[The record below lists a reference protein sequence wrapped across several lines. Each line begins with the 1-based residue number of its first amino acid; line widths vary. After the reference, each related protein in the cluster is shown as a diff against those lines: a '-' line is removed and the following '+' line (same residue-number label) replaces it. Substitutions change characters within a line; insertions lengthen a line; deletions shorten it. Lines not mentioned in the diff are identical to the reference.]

1 MSSRATAAAAKET
14 ARKVGL
20 RLHGSARE
28 GVIIVLLAACVFLL
42 LALFSFEPADPGW
55 SSSGPETA
63 VANWMGP
70 IGAWLADVLYSL
82 FGISALWWPGMLA
95 FAAWYLIRS
104 RRVEFEWD
112 ATALAVRC
120 GGLILLLLGCTTLGA
135 LYFHQPDSVLPYST
149 GGILGVGLVGALR
162 PLVGVGGTGLL
173 AVVAILGGMPL
184 FTGLS
189 WLNVMDEAGHRCLLL
204 GRWLKSRF
212 TSSKDEDDAG
222 QSADQH
228 SEPEPRAKASSPID
242 SEDGEESDTTPRPSL
257 WQRLRGKGTPTD
269 LDEAAGSSMGDDGN
283 TDIPWDVAESTP
295 SAKQPGAAYT
305 ERFAEAAPRR
315 RHQGSVQDGTTTP
328 RDTRPT
334 EPEGGRRE
342 PTLAPEPTA
351 SRERREPTL
360 GGSFAAEAPSAAR
373 AEEPMSL
380 RAERDAPVP
389 SPERASEPS
398 SLEAPGAGPTAQAR
412 SPRARSS
419 QAPEAAPAAPSS
431 SQESEAAPSAQAPEA
446 APSAPATGAP
456 QEPRREEPARG
467 EEPSSHQTQPRREE
481 RRVEEIPEPVL
492 PDDGGALA
500 GGAIAA
506 GAGAGLLAA
515 THEAPRSVSSQAP
528 SSSPRPSSAE
538 DAGQRVQQEAARSD
552 AGTPAEPPRAE
563 PGHDAAGA
571 NVAGGHDSVGEGR
584 VATAEQAR
592 EAADNDGP
600 TLWTVEHLQS
610 QRPGFDDLPEPDGE
624 LPSLRLLTPP
634 EPHQPN
640 YTEQQLADM
649 AELLE
654 MRLREYGVK
663 AEVVDTWPGPVITR
677 FEIKPAAGVK
687 VSKISNLAKDL
698 ARSLMVKS
706 VRVVE
711 VIPGRPT
718 VGIEIPN
725 PNRAMI
731 RLREVIDS
739 DRYQHEAS
747 GLTMALG
754 QDIGGAAVV
763 ANLGKMPHVLVAGTT
778 GSGKSVGVNAML
790 ISMLLKAT
798 PDELRL
804 IMVDPKMLELSVYDG
819 IPHLLAPVVTDMK
832 EAANALRWC
841 VAEME
846 RRYKLMA
853 AMGVRNIAGFNSK
866 LDEAERAGA
875 QVADPLWEPQPWEM
889 HQTPPVL
896 EKLPYIVVVIDEF
909 ADMFM
914 IVGKKV
920 EELIA
925 RLAQKARAA
934 GIHLV
939 LATQRPSVDVVTGLI
954 KANIPTRMAFQVS
967 SRVDSRTI
975 LDQGGAENLLGH
987 GDMLY
992 LPAGSGQ
999 PTRVHGAFVDD
1010 DEVHRVVEDWK
1021 RRGEPEYIDEILSGG
1036 VSADAL
1042 TGLEAEGTGDDSD
1055 AEQDALYDEAVAF
1068 VTETRRASISA
1079 VQRRFKIGYNRAARL
1094 VEAMEMAGVVS
1105 SMGSNGGR
1113 EVLAPPPTAG

>member
-1 MSSRATAAAAKET
+1 MAAEFILLHVSWKGTVPLRCEGVGELSVKEKGVPRHAAEEDSQQPT
-14 ARKVGL
+14 TRL
-20 RLHGSARE
+20 SLHLHGVARE
-28 GVIIVLLAACVFLL
+28 GATIILLAACVFLL
-42 LALFSFEPADPGW
+42 LALFSYQPADPGW
-55 SSSGPETA
+55 SRRGPETV

-70 IGAWLADVLYSL
+70 FGAWLADVLYSL
-82 FGISALWWPGMLA
+82 FGASALWWPGMLG
-95 FAAWYLIRS
+95 FAGWRLIRT
-104 RRVEFEWD
+104 RRVQLEWD
-112 ATALAVRC
+112 ATAVAVRL
-120 GGLILLLLGCTTLGA
+120 GGLVLLLLGTTTLGA
-135 LYFHQPDSVLPYST
+135 LHFYSPDSVLPYAS
-149 GGILGVGLVGALR
+149 GGILGEGLVGALV
-162 PLVGVGGTGLL
+162 PLVDSGGTGLL
-173 AVVAILGGMPL
+173 AVAAMLCGFPL
-184 FTGLS
+184 FSGVS
-189 WLNVMDEAGHRCLLL
+189 WLTVMDELGHRFLRLW
-204 GRWLKSRF
+204 RWASTPFGLSRDRHEPDW
-212 TSSKDEDDAG
+212 DEDDSQAEE
-222 QSADQH
+222 
-228 SEPEPRAKASSPID
+228 EPEPEARPESPRRRWRFWRRREPLTPTGQAGQREPGLASSF
-242 SEDGEESDTTPRPSL
+242 
-257 WQRLRGKGTPTD
+257 
-269 LDEAAGSSMGDDGN
+269 GDDGD
-283 TDIPWDVAESTP
+283 TDIPWDVPERTP
-295 SAKQPGAAYT
+295 SAKRPEAAYSA
-305 ERFAEAAPRR
+305 RQGEAA
-315 RHQGSVQDGTTTP
+315 
-328 RDTRPT
+328 
-334 EPEGGRRE
+334 
-342 PTLAPEPTA
+342 TA
-351 SRERREPTL
+351 ARSAA
-360 GGSFAAEAPSAAR
+360 AAEAPPVPGFGGAR
-373 AEEPMSL
+373 AAEAPMTTTVLKASRDEEPLPAAAMPL
-380 RAERDAPVP
+380 RATKSDETASAEPTDGARREDADASATPQADDRAKAGERHDSPRREPALGDLQPEEPVDAHEPRLSWNDIGLADDERDDADD
-389 SPERASEPS
+389 ERAS
-398 SLEAPGAGPTAQAR
+398 
-412 SPRARSS
+412 
-419 QAPEAAPAAPSS
+419 PAARYDEQEETPSRY
-431 SQESEAAPSAQAPEA
+431 ADQAEGLRTWRE
-446 APSAPATGAP
+446 SAPHA
-456 QEPRREEPARG
+456 QE
-467 EEPSSHQTQPRREE
+467 
-481 RRVEEIPEPVL
+481 
-492 PDDGGALA
+492 
-500 GGAIAA
+500 
-506 GAGAGLLAA
+506 
-515 THEAPRSVSSQAP
+515 EA
-528 SSSPRPSSAE
+528 
-538 DAGQRVQQEAARSD
+538 
-552 AGTPAEPPRAE
+552 
-563 PGHDAAGA
+563 H
-571 NVAGGHDSVGEGR
+571 EGR

-592 EAADNDGP
+592 EAAEEPDGP

-610 QRPGFDDLPEPDGE
+610 QRPVLDDMPEPDGE
-624 LPSLRLLTPP
+624 LPSLRLLTPA
-634 EPHQPN
+634 EPHHQN

-654 MRLREYGVK
+654 TRLREYGVK
-663 AEVVDTWPGPVITR
+663 AEVVHTWPGPVITR

-725 PNRAMI
+725 PHRAMI

-739 DRYQHEAS
+739 DRYQQEAS
-747 GLTMALG
+747 ALTLALG
-754 QDIGGAAVV
+754 QDIGGGPVV
-763 ANLGKMPHVLVAGTT
+763 ANLGKMPHLLVAGTT

-798 PDELRL
+798 PEELRL

-853 AMGVRNIAGFNSK
+853 AMGVRNIAGFNGK

-889 HQTPPVL
+889 HESPPVL

-934 GIHLV
+934 GIHLI

-967 SRVDSRTI
+967 SKVDSRTI

-992 LPAGSGQ
+992 LPAGAGL

-1021 RRGEPEYIDEILSGG
+1021 RRGEPEYIEEILSGG
-1036 VSADAL
+1036 VSAEAL
-1042 TGLEAEGTGDDSD
+1042 AGLEAEGGEGGGD
-1055 AEQDALYDEAVAF
+1055 AEQDALYDEAVQF
-1068 VTETRRASISA
+1068 VTESRRASISA

-1094 VEAMEMAGVVS
+1094 VEAMEAAGVVS

-1113 EVLAPPPTAG
+1113 EVLAPPPVGN

>member
-1 MSSRATAAAAKET
+1 MSVKEKGAPRRAAEEDSQQPTTRLA
-14 ARKVGL
+14 L
-20 RLHGSARE
+20 HLHGVARE
-28 GVIIVLLAACVFLL
+28 GATIILLAACVFLL
-42 LALFSFEPADPGW
+42 LALFSYQPSDPGW
-55 SSSGPETA
+55 SRRGPETV

-70 IGAWLADVLYSL
+70 FGAWLADVLYSL
-82 FGISALWWPGMLA
+82 FGASALWWPGMLG
-95 FAAWYLIRS
+95 FAGWWLIRT
-104 RRVEFEWD
+104 RKVRIEWD
-112 ATALAVRC
+112 ATAVAVRL
-120 GGLILLLLGCTTLGA
+120 GGLVLLLLGTTTLGA
-135 LYFHQPDSVLPYST
+135 LHFYSPDSMLPYAS
-149 GGILGVGLVGALR
+149 GGILGEGLVGALV
-162 PLVGVGGTGLL
+162 PLVDSGGTGLL
-173 AVVAILGGMPL
+173 AVAAILCGFPL
-184 FTGLS
+184 FSGLS
-189 WLNVMDEAGHRCLLL
+189 WLTVMDELGHRFLRLW
-204 GRWLKSRF
+204 RWAATPFGLSGERREPHW
-212 TSSKDEDDAG
+212 DEDD
-222 QSADQH
+222 
-228 SEPEPRAKASSPID
+228 EPEAVP
-242 SEDGEESDTTPRPSL
+242 
-257 WQRLRGKGTPTD
+257 
-269 LDEAAGSSMGDDGN
+269 EAAETEAPRRRWRFWRRRGQVSPAAPAGPREPGLAASFGDDGA
-283 TDIPWDVAESTP
+283 TDIPWDVPERTP
-295 SAKQPGAAYT
+295 SAKRPEAAYSARQGEAT
-305 ERFAEAAPRR
+305 AAPR
-315 RHQGSVQDGTTTP
+315 
-328 RDTRPT
+328 
-334 EPEGGRRE
+334 
-342 PTLAPEPTA
+342 A
-351 SRERREPTL
+351 
-360 GGSFAAEAPSAAR
+360 SAA
-373 AEEPMSL
+373 
-380 RAERDAPVP
+380 APVP
-389 SPERASEPS
+389 
-398 SLEAPGAGPTAQAR
+398 PGPVPGG
-412 SPRARSS
+412 
-419 QAPEAAPAAPSS
+419 APAAVP
-431 SQESEAAPSAQAPEA
+431 
-446 APSAPATGAP
+446 PASTTVLKAS
-456 QEPRREEPARG
+456 RDEEPAPASAMPLRA
-467 EEPSSHQTQPRREE
+467 T
-481 RRVEEIPEPVL
+481 
-492 PDDGGALA
+492 DGDETD
-500 GGAIAA
+500 AA
-506 GAGAGLLAA
+506 A
-515 THEAPRSVSSQAP
+515 
-528 SSSPRPSSAE
+528 
-538 DAGQRVQQEAARSD
+538 DAARSD
-552 AGTPAEPPRAE
+552 APEAHRARPGERRDAARREPELGELQPEEPMDDAEPRLSWNDLGGDEYEDDDDRDQASGDDGELPSSTAAGSAESASAYADQAEGLRAWRDSAPRT
-563 PGHDAAGA
+563 PDDAAR
-571 NVAGGHDSVGEGR
+571 EGR

-592 EAADNDGP
+592 EAAEEPDGP

-610 QRPGFDDLPEPDGE
+610 QRPVLEDMPEPDGE
-624 LPSLRLLTPP
+624 LPSLRLLTPA
-634 EPHQPN
+634 EPHHRN

-654 MRLREYGVK
+654 TRLREYGVK
-663 AEVVDTWPGPVITR
+663 AEVVHTWPGPVITR

-725 PNRAMI
+725 PHRAMI

-739 DRYQHEAS
+739 DRYQQEAS
-747 GLTMALG
+747 ALTLALG
-754 QDIGGAAVV
+754 QDIGGGPVV
-763 ANLGKMPHVLVAGTT
+763 ANLGKMPHLLVAGTT

-798 PDELRL
+798 PEELRL

-853 AMGVRNIAGFNSK
+853 AMGVRNIAGFNGK
-866 LDEAERAGA
+866 LDEAGRAGA

-889 HQTPPVL
+889 HESPPVL

-934 GIHLV
+934 GIHLI

-967 SRVDSRTI
+967 SKVDSRTI

-992 LPAGSGQ
+992 LPAGAGL

-1036 VSADAL
+1036 VSAEAL
-1042 TGLEAEGTGDDSD
+1042 AGLEADGGEGAGD
-1055 AEQDALYDEAVAF
+1055 AEQDALYDEAVQF
-1068 VTETRRASISA
+1068 VTESRRASISA

-1094 VEAMEMAGVVS
+1094 VEAMETAGVVS

-1113 EVLAPPPTAG
+1113 EVLAPPPVGN

>member
-1 MSSRATAAAAKET
+1 MPRRAAEEDSQQPTTRLA
-14 ARKVGL
+14 L
-20 RLHGSARE
+20 HLHGVARE
-28 GVIIVLLAACVFLL
+28 GATILLLAACVFLL
-42 LALFSFEPADPGW
+42 LALFSYQPTDPGW
-55 SSSGPETA
+55 SRRGPETA

-70 IGAWLADVLYSL
+70 FGAWLADVLYSL
-82 FGISALWWPGMLA
+82 FGASALWWPGMLG
-95 FAAWYLIRS
+95 FAGWWLIRT
-104 RRVEFEWD
+104 RKVRLEWD
-112 ATALAVRC
+112 ATAVAVRL
-120 GGLILLLLGCTTLGA
+120 GGLVLLLLGTTTLGA
-135 LYFHQPDSVLPYST
+135 LHFYSPESLLPYAS
-149 GGILGVGLVGALR
+149 GGILGEGLVGALV
-162 PLVGVGGTGLL
+162 PLVDSGGTGLL
-173 AVVAILGGMPL
+173 AVVAMLCGFPL
-184 FTGLS
+184 FSGVS
-189 WLNVMDEAGHRCLLL
+189 WLTVMDELGHRSLRLWRWAATPFCL
-204 GRWLKSRF
+204 SRDRHEPHW
-212 TSSKDEDDAG
+212 DEDDSLAEEVAEQDAPSDSPRRRWRFWRRRDPMTAAEQTG
-222 QSADQH
+222 QR
-228 SEPEPRAKASSPID
+228 EPGLA
-242 SEDGEESDTTPRPSL
+242 PSF
-257 WQRLRGKGTPTD
+257 
-269 LDEAAGSSMGDDGN
+269 GDDGD
-283 TDIPWDVAESTP
+283 TDIPWDVPERTP
-295 SAKQPGAAYT
+295 SAKRPEAAYSARQGEAT
-305 ERFAEAAPRR
+305 PAARPAAASMAPPEPSLGGTRAAEASLATTVLKASRDDEPAPTAAMPLRATEGDEVASSGDSADR
-315 RHQGSVQDGTTTP
+315 V
-328 RDTRPT
+328 RPT
-334 EPEGGRRE
+334 EADTSVPTREAGKTRLGERQEPARRE
-342 PTLAPEPTA
+342 PE
-351 SRERREPTL
+351 L
-360 GGSFAAEAPSAAR
+360 GELQP
-373 AEEPMSL
+373 
-380 RAERDAPVP
+380 
-389 SPERASEPS
+389 
-398 SLEAPGAGPTAQAR
+398 
-412 SPRARSS
+412 
-419 QAPEAAPAAPSS
+419 
-431 SQESEAAPSAQAPEA
+431 
-446 APSAPATGAP
+446 
-456 QEPRREEPARG
+456 EEPADVHEPRLSWNDIG
-467 EEPSSHQTQPRREE
+467 LEDEARDDDTDVESASTTEWHADEEEAQDEATSRYADQAE
-481 RRVEEIPEPVL
+481 
-492 PDDGGALA
+492 
-500 GGAIAA
+500 
-506 GAGAGLLAA
+506 GL
-515 THEAPRSVSSQAP
+515 
-528 SSSPRPSSAE
+528 
-538 DAGQRVQQEAARSD
+538 
-552 AGTPAEPPRAE
+552 RAWR
-563 PGHDAAGA
+563 DAAPQPQGDA
-571 NVAGGHDSVGEGR
+571 HEGR

-592 EAADNDGP
+592 EAAEEPDGP

-610 QRPGFDDLPEPDGE
+610 QRPVLDDMPEPDGE
-624 LPSLRLLTPP
+624 LPSLRLLTPA
-634 EPHQPN
+634 EPHQQN

-654 MRLREYGVK
+654 TRLREYGVR
-663 AEVVDTWPGPVITR
+663 AEVVHTWPGPVITR

-725 PNRAMI
+725 PHRAMI

-739 DRYQHEAS
+739 DRYQQEAS
-747 GLTMALG
+747 ALTLALG
-754 QDIGGAAVV
+754 QDIGGGPVV
-763 ANLGKMPHVLVAGTT
+763 ANLGKMPHLLVAGTT

-798 PDELRL
+798 PEELRL

-853 AMGVRNIAGFNSK
+853 AMGVRNIAGFNGK

-889 HQTPPVL
+889 HESPPVL

-934 GIHLV
+934 GIHLI

-967 SRVDSRTI
+967 SKVDSRTI

-992 LPAGSGQ
+992 LPAGSGL

-1021 RRGEPEYIDEILSGG
+1021 RRGEPEYIDEILAGG
-1036 VSADAL
+1036 VSAEAL
-1042 TGLEAEGTGDDSD
+1042 TGLEADGSEGSGD
-1055 AEQDALYDEAVAF
+1055 AEQDALYDEAVQF
-1068 VTETRRASISA
+1068 VTESRRASISA

-1094 VEAMEMAGVVS
+1094 VEAMEAAGVVS

-1113 EVLAPPPTAG
+1113 EVLAPPPVGN

>member
-1 MSSRATAAAAKET
+1 MPRRAAEENSQQPTTRLA
-14 ARKVGL
+14 L
-20 RLHGSARE
+20 HLHGVARE
-28 GVIIVLLAACVFLL
+28 GATIILLAACVFLL
-42 LALFSFEPADPGW
+42 LALFSYQPADPGW
-55 SSSGPETA
+55 SRRGPETD

-70 IGAWLADVLYSL
+70 FGAWLADVLYSL
-82 FGISALWWPGMLA
+82 FGASALWWPGMLG
-95 FAAWYLIRS
+95 FAGWRLIRT
-104 RRVEFEWD
+104 RKIRIEWD
-112 ATALAVRC
+112 ATAVAVRL
-120 GGLILLLLGCTTLGA
+120 GGLVLLLLGTTTLGA
-135 LYFHQPDSVLPYST
+135 LHFYSPDSMLPYAS
-149 GGILGVGLVGALR
+149 GGILGEGLVGALV
-162 PLVGVGGTGLL
+162 PLVESGGTGLL
-173 AVVAILGGMPL
+173 AVAAMLCGFPL
-184 FTGLS
+184 FSGLS
-189 WLNVMDEAGHRCLLL
+189 WLTVMDELGHRFLRLWRWAASPFGL
-204 GRWLKSRF
+204 VRDRHEPHWDDDDGRV
-212 TSSKDEDDAG
+212 ED
-222 QSADQH
+222 
-228 SEPEPRAKASSPID
+228 EPETPDEAPR
-242 SEDGEESDTTPRPSL
+242 RRWRF
-257 WQRLRGKGTPTD
+257 WQRRHARAEGETPT
-269 LDEAAGSSMGDDGN
+269 LREPGLEPSFGDDGA
-283 TDIPWDVAESTP
+283 TDIPWDVPERTP
-295 SAKQPGAAYT
+295 SAKRPEAAYSARQGET
-305 ERFAEAAPRR
+305 APAPQPAAAPLASP
-315 RHQGSVQDGTTTP
+315 GPGL
-328 RDTRPT
+328 
-334 EPEGGRRE
+334 GGAR
-342 PTLAPEPTA
+342 APESLAAATVLKA
-351 SRERREPTL
+351 SRDDEPVPAAGMPLRATEGDDTATGHAGDRNSAREVP
-360 GGSFAAEAPSAAR
+360 AEAPSQVTGQAR
-373 AEEPMSL
+373 PGERLDATRREPGIGDLQPEEPVDAYEPRLSWNDIGFEDD
-380 RAERDAPVP
+380 ERNDDATGF
-389 SPERASEPS
+389 ERASPAAASDDERQEERQEAS
-398 SLEAPGAGPTAQAR
+398 SHCADQAEGL
-412 SPRARSS
+412 RAWRESTS
-419 QAPEAAPAAPSS
+419 QPQDAPAA
-431 SQESEAAPSAQAPEA
+431 
-446 APSAPATGAP
+446 
-456 QEPRREEPARG
+456 
-467 EEPSSHQTQPRREE
+467 
-481 RRVEEIPEPVL
+481 
-492 PDDGGALA
+492 
-500 GGAIAA
+500 
-506 GAGAGLLAA
+506 
-515 THEAPRSVSSQAP
+515 
-528 SSSPRPSSAE
+528 
-538 DAGQRVQQEAARSD
+538 SD
-552 AGTPAEPPRAE
+552 AR
-563 PGHDAAGA
+563 
-571 NVAGGHDSVGEGR
+571 EGR

-592 EAADNDGP
+592 EAAEEPDGP

-610 QRPGFDDLPEPDGE
+610 QRPVLDDMPEPDGE
-624 LPSLRLLTPP
+624 LPSLRLLTPA
-634 EPHQPN
+634 EPHQQN
-640 YTEQQLADM
+640 YTEQQLTDM

-654 MRLREYGVK
+654 TRLREYGVK
-663 AEVVDTWPGPVITR
+663 AEVVNTWPGPVITR

-725 PNRAMI
+725 PHRAMI

-739 DRYQHEAS
+739 DRYQQEAS
-747 GLTMALG
+747 ALTMALG
-754 QDIGGAAVV
+754 QDIGGGPVV
-763 ANLGKMPHVLVAGTT
+763 ANLGKMPHLLVAGTT

-798 PDELRL
+798 PEELRL

-853 AMGVRNIAGFNSK
+853 AMGVRNIAGFNGK

-889 HQTPPVL
+889 HEPPPVL

-934 GIHLV
+934 GIHLI

-967 SRVDSRTI
+967 SKVDSRTI

-992 LPAGSGQ
+992 LPAGSGL

-1021 RRGEPEYIDEILSGG
+1021 RRGEPEYIDEILAGG

-1042 TGLEAEGTGDDSD
+1042 TGLEADGGEGGGD
-1055 AEQDALYDEAVAF
+1055 AEQDALYDEAVQF
-1068 VTETRRASISA
+1068 VTESRRASISA

-1094 VEAMEMAGVVS
+1094 VEAMEAAGVVS

-1113 EVLAPPPTAG
+1113 EVLAPPPVGN